1 VAVGSG
7 PDATFLGRA
16 DELAL
21 LAAAVDHAR
30 QGSPSIVLI
39 GGDAGIGKTS
49 LTKEAAD
56 RTGVCLVVGRCVRVG
71 SQGLPLAPVADLV
84 RQIGLSHNKGILDD
98 PRYESLA
105 RTARAMVAPAP
116 TDGEL
121 FVAMLDLMGA
131 LGADEAVIV
140 AFEDL
145 HWADPA
151 AWDLFEFLARNLA
164 EEPVVLI
171 GTYREEEVARDA
183 RLRRRIAELARLPG
197 AQRVRLQG
205 LSVAEVATRVEAI
218 LGSVP
223 PVALVDDIV
232 DRGEGNPLFTE
243 ELVAAHLSGEALPA
257 LLSDLFTA
265 DVEACGPS
273 ARAVVDALAVIGRET
288 THAVLAS
295 TVGLPEGPLRHPE
308 AKWRLARLL
317 S

>member
-1 VAVGSG
+1 
-7 PDATFLGRA
+7 
-16 DELAL
+16 
-21 LAAAVDHAR
+21 
-30 QGSPSIVLI
+30 
-39 GGDAGIGKTS
+39 
-49 LTKEAAD
+49 
-56 RTGVCLVVGRCVRVG
+56 
-71 SQGLPLAPVADLV
+71 
-84 RQIGLSHNKGILDD
+84 
-98 PRYESLA
+98 
-105 RTARAMVAPAP
+105 
-116 TDGEL
+116 
-121 FVAMLDLMGA
+121 
-131 LGADEAVIV
+131 
-140 AFEDL
+140 
-145 HWADPA
+145 
-151 AWDLFEFLARNLA
+151 
-164 EEPVVLI
+164 
-171 GTYREEEVARDA
+171 
-183 RLRRRIAELARLPG
+183 
-197 AQRVRLQG
+197 
-205 LSVAEVATRVEAI
+205 VATRVEAI